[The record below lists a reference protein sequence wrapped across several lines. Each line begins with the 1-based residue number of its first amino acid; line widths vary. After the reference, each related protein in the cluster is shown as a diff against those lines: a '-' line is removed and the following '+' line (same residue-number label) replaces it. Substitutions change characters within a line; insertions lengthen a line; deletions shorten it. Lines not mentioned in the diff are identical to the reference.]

1 MYPATPFASIGEGWI
16 RSVRHPIHPLG
27 LLDTC
32 AERTAFCTDS
42 PSRLTI
48 HSDGVPGAEHAPDPT
63 TRRRAGPPPG
73 PRLRRQPALQ
83 GFFDRIRAGLSRTR
97 SAVVEA
103 VADAVSDRRLDDDL
117 LDEIEEIL
125 IAADVGVDTSA
136 AIAGGLRT
144 RVRDSA
150 GDAFE
155 LLAAELEAIFPPG
168 EGFDVT
174 HLPARP
180 WVILVAGVNGA
191 GKTTTIGKLAQRY
204 AGEHRKVMMAA
215 CDTFRAGAVAQLQ
228 VWAERAGAEI
238 VRSRQGADP
247 GAVAFDAAQAA
258 RARDADVLLV
268 DTAGRLHTHVNLME
282 ELKKIRRSLARCLDG
297 APHERLLVLDAT
309 TGQNALAQAREFH
322 SALELTGLAL
332 TKLDGTARGGIAFA
346 LRRELD
352 VPIRL
357 LGLGEG
363 LDDLQ
368 PFDGPE
374 FVRALL
380 DRG

>member
-1 MYPATPFASIGEGWI
+1 M
-16 RSVRHPIHPLG
+16 
-27 LLDTC
+27 
-32 AERTAFCTDS
+32 
-42 PSRLTI
+42 
-48 HSDGVPGAEHAPDPT
+48 
-63 TRRRAGPPPG
+63 
-73 PRLRRQPALQ
+73 Q

-125 IAADVGVDTSA
+125 ISADVGVDTSA

-144 RVRDSA
+144 RVRDSE

-204 AGEHRKVMMAA
+204 AGENRKVMVAA

-297 APHERLLVLDAT
+297 APQERLLVLDAT

-332 TKLDGTARGGIAFA
+332 TRLDGTARGGIAFA